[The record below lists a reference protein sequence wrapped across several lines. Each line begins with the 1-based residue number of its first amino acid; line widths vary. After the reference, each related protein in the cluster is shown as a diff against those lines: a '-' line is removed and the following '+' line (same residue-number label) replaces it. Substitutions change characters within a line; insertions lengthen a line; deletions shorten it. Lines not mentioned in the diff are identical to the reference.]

1 MYALFE
7 PTIEGDVDIKQIL
20 LIALGTEP
28 NYHAD
33 DSISF
38 NTPKPKRFDLEYFR
52 FYELQLNAY
61 LQQFLSEQLTEI
73 KATVGMSDGVFI
85 YQVTYKLNGEYET
98 IVERG
103 AYQL

>member
-7 PTIEGDVDIKQIL
+7 PTIEGDVDIQQIL
-20 LIALGTEP
+20 LLAMGTEP

-33 DSISF
+33 DTISF
-38 NTPKPKRFDLEYFR
+38 NVPAPKRFNLEYFR

-61 LQQFLSEQLTEI
+61 LQQFSSDQLTEI
-73 KATVGMSDGVFI
+73 KATVGMTDGVFI

-103 AYQL
+103 AYVL